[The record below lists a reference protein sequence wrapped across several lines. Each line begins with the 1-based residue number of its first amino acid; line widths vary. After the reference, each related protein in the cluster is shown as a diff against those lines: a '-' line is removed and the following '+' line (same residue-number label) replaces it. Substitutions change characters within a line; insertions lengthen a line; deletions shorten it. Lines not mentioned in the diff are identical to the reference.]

1 MNTYIIVGFVII
13 LNIFWLLQTF
23 SKSNLFAVKVLS
35 ALEEWVSEDTE
46 KYLNT
51 KRLVLS
57 WKDVASVVGS
67 ENPEGIIVLY
77 FLGKEKFL

>member
-1 MNTYIIVGFVII
+1 M
-13 LNIFWLLQTF
+13 
-23 SKSNLFAVKVLS
+23 LS